1 MRRIGTACLLL
12 TILLVPS
19 FAHAQTSQISLLDT
33 FGQYKKGQQVFVFG
47 QIAQVEP
54 DRFVVTQ
61 IINPNGDLCQ
71 IQQLTPLS
79 NGNFVTDA
87 APLTGKICG
96 LDGNYDVKVFYDDL
110 IATSSFSVLKEKA
123 KEITDAD
130 YLALGTTL
138 LETKISSLAGK
149 MSADQIS
156 QYENNLNQIK
166 SISAITSAISQMRD
180 LYSAILSSHY
190 DESDVFDVDARFRPA
205 VETALQTTKSLVD
218 SNTLNQA
225 EANKI
230 NAQTYS
236 AIFYSKIGNDKA
248 AISTINDVYVQI
260 TNVDP
265 QKVASEQP
273 LTYAQLNDLLLNM
286 MTKSNSLM
294 SRPLKEEIG
303 FIFARGTGPIYSDEL
318 GKLVDMLTKS
328 RTLDATLKRDDSLTT
343 LIKREWG
350 TLRES
355 LLSKE
360 SLEEFIER
368 KDKVDKLY
376 EAAILLRNLDK
387 VDRFASADPKP
398 DLAVLIE
405 PKLDELFSKLQR
417 ATSPDDIISV
427 KQEILDVKNVIDIS
441 SRISTTIEFSKRN
454 NANQSLISSFESL
467 LEKVRDASTLEEIL
481 DVVSEFDGTIND
493 LREKRSPI
501 SILKFE
507 YEKLK
512 SKAELQ
518 ADYQSLV
525 EINNA
530 LKVINTSIEL
540 EKGNPAINKIEKIEV
555 LLSWASD
562 NRPVVQA
569 KLDSYTK
576 DAYKIRA
583 SDILQ
588 RAKSLENLLDLG
600 NTHNKFLP
608 GYTDF
613 TKSMK
618 ERLETARNL
627 VIKGDLDGADNM
639 VREMFSEWQTVS
651 KKYSDD
657 PYGSE
662 VGYNVDEIKRID
674 YRKRLAELS
683 SFAAEFYSADFEE
696 HSSEFEKLKENAYDL
711 VDYGNF
717 VDVEDKIKE
726 IRAFLSDN
734 MELKNKKIIFDISY
748 DAEKQIWVMSGAVD
762 KQISDKR
769 QNLYL
774 TVYDMQGNTHSTL
787 EFSDS
792 KQGDL
797 YTQWY
802 APTESG
808 LYVVVLQWQNNQA
821 SQIVDVKEK
830 DTPSFS
836 QGDIKNVDYARE
848 FEELKSFVETFGGTN
863 YEANK
868 FRFDS
873 VIDDIGDALYT
884 KDFSTSA
891 AKITELKGLIER
903 YLPSRSATA
912 VIDAYVEGDNLYVSG
927 AIYKTIAFSED
938 IYVDVF
944 DQAGNRVEEI
954 PLKDTTSG
962 YFNQVVSIPLER
974 GIYVA
979 QLEYHDLMVSDFFR
993 VN

>member
-1 MRRIGTACLLL
+1 MRRTGTACLLL
-12 TILLVPS
+12 VILLAPS
-19 FAHAQTSQISLLDT
+19 FAHAQTSQIVLLDT
-33 FGQYKKGQQVFVFG
+33 FGQYQKGQQAFLFG
-47 QIAQVEP
+47 QIALVEP
-54 DRFVVTQ
+54 DLSIVVQ

-71 IQQLTPLS
+71 IQQLKPLS
-79 NGNFVTDA
+79 NGHFVTNA
-87 APLTGKICG
+87 IPLTGKICG
-96 LDGNYDVKVFYDDL
+96 LDGKYDVKVFYGEST
-110 IATSSFSVLKEKA
+110 ATSSFLVLKEKA
-123 KEITDAD
+123 KEIADVD
-130 YLALGTTL
+130 YLVLGTTL
-138 LETKISSLAGK
+138 LEKKIASLEGK
-149 MSADQIS
+149 TSADQIS
-156 QYENNLNQIK
+156 QYKNNLNQIK
-166 SISAITSAISQMRD
+166 SISAIPTAISQMRD
-180 LYSAILSSHY
+180 LYSSLLSSYH
-190 DESDVFDVDARFRPA
+190 DDSDISDVDTKFRPA
-205 VETALQTTKSLVD
+205 VETALRTTKSLVD
-218 SNTLNQA
+218 SSTLNPA

-230 NAQTYS
+230 NAQTYG
-236 AIFYSKIGNDKA
+236 AMFYSKIGNDKT
-248 AISTINDVYVQI
+248 AISTLNDVYIQI

-265 QKVASEQP
+265 QKVAAEQP
-273 LTYAQLNDLLLNM
+273 LTYEQLNDLLLNL

-328 RTLDATLKRDDSLTT
+328 RTLDATLKRDDNLTS
-343 LIKREWG
+343 LIKTEWG

-355 LLSKE
+355 LLAKE
-360 SLEEFIER
+360 SLEKFIAQ
-368 KDKVDKLY
+368 KDKLDKLY
-376 EAAILLRNLDK
+376 EATILLRNLDK
-387 VDRFASADPKP
+387 VGRFTAADPKP
-398 DLAVLIE
+398 ELAVLIE
-405 PKLDELFSKLQR
+405 PRLDGLLSRLQS

-427 KQEILDVKNVIDIS
+427 KQEILDMKNVIDIS

-454 NANQSLISSFESL
+454 NADPSLIVSFESL
-467 LEKVRDASTLEEIL
+467 LEKVRDANTLSEIL
-481 DVVSEFDGTIND
+481 GVVSEFDNTIND
-493 LREKRSPI
+493 LREKRSPLTV
-501 SILKFE
+501 LKFE

-512 SKAELQ
+512 NKAELQ

-530 LKVINTSIEL
+530 LKVINTSLEL
-540 EKGNPAINKIEKIEV
+540 EKGNSTINRIEKIEV
-555 LLSWASD
+555 LLAWASD
-562 NRPVVQA
+562 NRPIVQA

-618 ERLETARNL
+618 DKLDAARNL
-627 VIKGDLDGADNM
+627 VIKGDLDGADSI
-639 VREMFSEWQTVS
+639 VRALFSEWQTVS

-662 VGYNVDEIKRID
+662 VGYTGDEIKRIE
-674 YRKRLAELS
+674 YRKKLVDLS
-683 SFAAEFYSADFEE
+683 NFATEFYNADFEE
-696 HSSEFEKLKENAYDL
+696 HSSEFEKLKKNAYDL

-717 VDVEDKIKE
+717 VDVETKIKE
-726 IRAFLSDN
+726 IRNYLSDKL
-734 MELKNKKIIFDISY
+734 ELKSKKIIFDISY

-762 KQISDKR
+762 KQIADRR

-774 TVYDMQGNTHSTL
+774 TVYDMQGNIHSTL
-787 EFSDS
+787 KFSDS
-792 KQGDL
+792 KQGDI

-802 APTESG
+802 APTEPG

-830 DTPSFS
+830 NTPSYS
-836 QGDIKNVDYARE
+836 EDDIKNVDYARE
-848 FEELKSFVETFGGTN
+848 FEELKSFIETFGSAN

-868 FRFDS
+868 SRFDS
-873 VIDDIGDALYT
+873 VISDIRDALHS

-903 YLPSRSATA
+903 YLPSRSTGAI
-912 VIDAYVEGDNLYVSG
+912 IDVYAEGDKLYVSG

-938 IYVDVF
+938 IYVDIF
-944 DQAGNRVEEI
+944 DQTGNRIKEI
-954 PLKDTTSG
+954 PLKDTSSG
-962 YFNQVVSIPLER
+962 YFNQVVSIPLGP

-979 QLEYHDLMVSDFFR
+979 QLEYHDLIVSDFFR
-993 VN
+993 VK